1 METLLEGQ
9 MVTVAR
15 ESGAVDGIVFDSPS
29 AVKVIV
35 AVPDRDRGAVLRTVH
50 RGTLTE
56 RTEAGEHDEALRQLI
71 RRTPSTQRGGKGS
84 GSGGVQA
91 RRAHTRAATHRTTGR

>member
-9 MVTVAR
+9 LVTVAR
-15 ESGAVDGIVFDSPS
+15 EGGNLDGIVFDTPS

-35 AVPDRDRGAVLRTVH
+35 AVPDPGKGVVLRSFHRGAI
-50 RGTLTE
+50 TE
-56 RTEAGEHDEALRQLI
+56 RTEAAPDDDALRALI
-71 RRTPSTQRGGKGS
+71 RRTPSTQRGGKG
-84 GSGGVQA
+84 GGTGVQG